1 MQDEYDPTTC
11 PVEGC
16 EYEDAIRSVAAHVSR
31 SSDDGHSWDA
41 LDYDGAREFVM
52 SEKRRQHAESGG
64 ATATGNG
71 AEDTGGESAASTPAP
86 TLPPEDPPEFGLDL
100 DFVRDVLV
108 LFDAVEEYDVD
119 SLDELDTFR
128 LVNLYTLLSDVSSSA
143 DDARKEVRDK
153 LLEVV
158 QDDRRVES
166 DFGAVKR
173 TTHKRRNLKDER
185 TVADHLEAA
194 GIDPEEARSFDTK
207 KVKKLVAERGL
218 DESSVFDIE
227 KRTYVRKSG
236 ADDERRRKAYNRL
249 DPELRALVDDE
260 RFGGK

>member
-11 PVEGC
+11 PVEDC
-16 EYEDAIRSVAAHVSR
+16 EFEDAIRSVAAHVSG
-31 SSDDGHSWDA
+31 SSDDTHSWEG
-41 LDYDGAREFVM
+41 LGYDGARDFVM
-52 SEKRRQHAESGG
+52 NEKRRQHAGSDGS
-64 ATATGNG
+64 TPTGNEAG
-71 AEDTGGESAASTPAP
+71 DARGESAASTPSA
-86 TLPPEDPPEFGLDL
+86 TVPPEDPPEFGLEL
-100 DFVRDVLV
+100 GFVRDVLV

-128 LVNLYTLLSDVSSSA
+128 LVNLYTLFSDVSSSA
-143 DDARKEVRDK
+143 DDARKEIRDK

-173 TTHKRRNLKDER
+173 TTNRRRNLKDEE
-185 TVADHLEAA
+185 TVEDQLEQA
-194 GIDPEEARSFDTK
+194 GIDPDEARSFDTK
-207 KVKKLVAERGL
+207 KVKKLVSERGL

-227 KRTYVRKSG
+227 ERTYVRKSG
-236 ADDERRRKAYNRL
+236 ADDEGRRKAYNRL
-249 DPELRALVDDE
+249 DPEIRALVDDE

>member
-1 MQDEYDPTTC
+1 MT
-11 PVEGC
+11 
-16 EYEDAIRSVAAHVSR
+16 YEDAIRSVAAHVSGSR
-31 SSDDGHSWDA
+31 DDDHSWER
-41 LDYDGAREFVM
+41 LDYESARDFVM
-52 SEKRRQHAESGG
+52 NEKRRQHAESGG
-64 ATATGNG
+64 SSSTTNGTGNSNET
-71 AEDTGGESAASTPAP
+71 ASTSSTSTSSTPAA
-86 TLPPEDPPEFGLDL
+86 TIPPKDPPEFGLDL
-100 DFVRDVLV
+100 DFIRDVLV

-128 LVNLYTLLSDVSSSA
+128 LVNLYTLFSDVSSSA

-173 TTHKRRNLKDER
+173 TTNKRRNLKDKE
-185 TVADHLEAA
+185 TVATQLEAA

-207 KVKKLVAERGL
+207 KVKKLVSERGL
-218 DESSVFDIE
+218 RESAVFDIE
-227 KRTYVRKSG
+227 ERAYVRKSG
-236 ADDERRRKAYNRL
+236 ADDESRRKAYNRL